1 MTTIEHL
8 QRIKSRCQE
17 LLATAEKRTPGR
29 WHGEPGNDLIYRGKW
44 VIAGAFD
51 GEYVCK
57 DCPII
62 PEEEQHNNAAFIA
75 SCAGPA
81 EAGWRAT
88 IAAVDAV
95 LMLNP
100 VDLSP
105 CDGGSCMVATSAEE
119 SLDMIRGCAA
129 SAIIAAWPEEV
140 LA

>member
-29 WHGEPGNDLIYRGKW
+29 WVIHPSRQWPLVSPENYTEPPVAK
-44 VIAGAFD
+44 V
-51 GEYVCK
+51 
-57 DCPII
+57 DCSISDQNRPY
-62 PEEEQHNNAAFIA
+62 EEASANATFIA

-88 IAAVDAV
+88 IAAVEGLLRV
-95 LMLNP
+95 YQR
-100 VDLSP
+100 
-105 CDGGSCMVATSAEE
+105 CDEPTSTYAEE
-119 SLDMIRGCAA
+119 TLA
-129 SAIIAAWPEEV
+129 AIIAAWPEEA

>member
-1 MTTIEHL
+1 MTTTIEHL

-17 LLATAEKRTPGR
+17 LLTTAETRTPGR

-62 PEEEQHNNAAFIA
+62 PEDEQHNNAAFIA

-88 IAAVDAV
+88 IAAVDGLLRVYAR
-95 LMLNP
+95 
-100 VDLSP
+100 
-105 CDGGSCMVATSAEE
+105 CDEPTSTYAEE
-119 SLDMIRGCAA
+119 TLA
-129 SAIIAAWPEEV
+129 AIIAAWPEEV